1 LTLNLALLISE
12 PLGAVH
18 DRAAFTCGTEALDA
32 YLRKLAGQDQRRN
45 ISRVF
50 VIRGDAPSVI
60 AGYYTLSNFSI
71 DLIDIPDE
79 QVRRLPRHP
88 EIPAAL
94 IGCLAVAAAFQGRG
108 LGRDLLIDALVQII
122 DKSNSIGI
130 YAVVVDAIDDKA
142 ASFYKKYG
150 FMNFPSRPDR
160 LFIPIEIAK
169 KTFT

>member
-1 LTLNLALLISE
+1 MTPTLPHLISE

-18 DRAAFTCGTEALDA
+18 DRAAFTCGTEALDT

-50 VIRGDAPSVI
+50 VITGDEPDII

-71 DLIDIPDE
+71 DLTEIPDE

-94 IGCLAVAAAFQGRG
+94 IGRLAVSTAFQGRG
-108 LGRDLLIDALVQII
+108 LGQDLLMDALVQII

-130 YAVVVDAIDDKA
+130 YAIVVDAINDKA
-142 ASFYKKYG
+142 AAFYEKYG
-150 FMNFPSRPDR
+150 FMRFPSRPDR
-160 LFIPIEIAK
+160 LFLPIEIAK
-169 KTFT
+169 KAFA